1 VSAEL
6 CQIVDEWIEIIESKG
21 KLLTPPT
28 VLRRLAAKVLAEVN
42 GVI

>member
-6 CQIVDEWIEIIESKG
+6 CQIVAEWIEIIESKG

-28 VLRRLAAKVLAEVN
+28 VVRRVAVKILADVN